1 MLKICLLL
9 SIVLTIQVSRAC
21 DDDNND
27 EVEQLAAA
35 RQQSDEYFARAFGYN
50 PDSWSSLYY
59 PVNSR
64 LPSGKQK
71 P

>member
-21 DDDNND
+21 DDNND

-35 RQQSDEYFARAFGYN
+35 RQQSDEYFARAFGYT

>member
-27 EVEQLAAA
+27 EVEQLAAT